1 MIVWATYFSCVLRRG
16 FTNLFTLCWKLLG
29 SLCYVYH
36 DLELGF
42 FLNSP
47 SKCQGCVLF
56 SGIGIGSCNHPWT
69 THNGQG
75 NAVLWLVTLECPTH
89 SQNLRGNEFP
99 QHLAWEWKRL
109 IIQKWLGVIFP
120 TDSLQS
126 WFPRVKLLHHRPRT
140 RTYNVY
146 QTHRDPP
153 WPFTLLSSEWSRHSG
168 VCVCVCV
175 CVLVVQSCL
184 TLRPHGL

>member
-29 SLCYVYH
+29 RLCYVYH

-56 SGIGIGSCNHPWT
+56 SGIGIGSCTHPWT
-69 THNGQG
+69 PHNGQG

-109 IIQKWLGVIFP
+109 IIRKWLRIIFP
-120 TDSLQS
+120 TDSI
-126 WFPRVKLLHHRPRT
+126 
-140 RTYNVY
+140 
-146 QTHRDPP
+146 
-153 WPFTLLSSEWSRHSG
+153 
-168 VCVCVCV
+168 
-175 CVLVVQSCL
+175 QSCDSPGWSSYI
-184 TLRPHGL
+184 TGQGPEPSSCCC